1 MTHASVPADQREV
14 LGISDTLV
22 SMISLMVSMDSNSYF
37 VYESE
42 TAGSLFFSCFGPSFG
57 WQENWIWNNKS
68 GPKENID
75 NMFHFINSLR
85 LLAVLFTLALHL
97 ALGEKRFHLTSTIL
111 VPKNTLISFVLSR
124 VWDCCQSLSLFA
136 RTKLLVRRDFSIASD
151 KSCHKGNI

>member
-22 SMISLMVSMDSNSYF
+22 SMISLMVGMDSNSYF

-68 GPKENID
+68 GPKENTD

-85 LLAVLFTLALHL
+85 QLAVFFTQYL
-97 ALGEKRFHLTSTIL
+97 
-111 VPKNTLISFVLSR
+111 
-124 VWDCCQSLSLFA
+124 
-136 RTKLLVRRDFSIASD
+136 
-151 KSCHKGNI
+151 